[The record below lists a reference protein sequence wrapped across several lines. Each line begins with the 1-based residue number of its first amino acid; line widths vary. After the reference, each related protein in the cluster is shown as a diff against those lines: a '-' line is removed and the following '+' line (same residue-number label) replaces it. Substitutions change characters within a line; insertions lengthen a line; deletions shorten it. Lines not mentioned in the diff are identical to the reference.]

1 MALRVNTFLSE
12 TNFTE
17 YYKKGITLKS
27 CVLKHWLKRKR
38 LKQSFVA
45 AQLGMDKRKFKRK
58 LYKRCRFNKAEIK
71 ELVRLL
77 GVRAAISVIWF
88 PSLQEKRRIQKYVWE
103 GKMNCKYNP
112 CIAHCLET
120 SMEKKARRI
129 AEQEKEYG
137 ANWEQSEEFENLIFD
152 SDELPS
158 HRFMRRRNG

>member
-1 MALRVNTFLSE
+1 
-12 TNFTE
+12 
-17 YYKKGITLKS
+17 
-27 CVLKHWLKRKR
+27 
-38 LKQSFVA
+38 
-45 AQLGMDKRKFKRK
+45 
-58 LYKRCRFNKAEIK
+58 
-71 ELVRLL
+71 
-77 GVRAAISVIWF
+77 
-88 PSLQEKRRIQKYVWE
+88 
-103 GKMNCKYNP
+103 MNCKYNP